1 MDNKR
6 TTWAEIDLKAIHD
19 NLQKIKQ
26 AAAPARVMAVVKANA
41 YGHGVH
47 EITRACLQEG
57 VDNLGVAS
65 LDEAMAIRR
74 DGAAVPILILGPW
87 GAQDAQTAVEWSF
100 HMTVFNSR
108 LARALSDAAIKSSK
122 SAHVHIKID
131 TGMGRLGFPPDE
143 ETIGEIINISR
154 LPGIKLEGIFTHFA
168 SADSTD
174 KNSSLKQ
181 LRIFNEL
188 TAELEERGINIPLK
202 HCSNSAGL
210 INLPEARFNMIRAG
224 IILYGLYPSPDVSRA
239 LQVTPAMTLKSR
251 ISFLKQLKAGTAV
264 SYGGTWQCERDTMVA
279 TVPIGYADGYSRL
292 LSNRAFGV
300 VRGQRVPLIGT
311 VCMDQCMF
319 DVTDAAEIR
328 EGDEIILFGKPE
340 DLVTADE
347 LAEIEGT
354 INYEVVCA
362 VGSRVPRIYIP

>member
-1 MDNKR
+1 
-6 TTWAEIDLKAIHD
+6 
-19 NLQKIKQ
+19 
-26 AAAPARVMAVVKANA
+26 
-41 YGHGVH
+41 
-47 EITRACLQEG
+47 
-57 VDNLGVAS
+57 
-65 LDEAMAIRR
+65 
-74 DGAAVPILILGPW
+74 
-87 GAQDAQTAVEWSF
+87 
-100 HMTVFNSR
+100 MTVFNSA

-122 SAHVHIKID
+122 SAHIHIKID
-131 TGMGRLGFPPDE
+131 TGMGRLGFSPDE
-143 ETIGEIINISR
+143 ETIEEIINISR

-168 SADSTD
+168 SADQMD
-174 KNSSLKQ
+174 KSSSLKQ
-181 LRIFNEL
+181 LNLFNDL
-188 TAELEERGINIPLK
+188 VGELERRGINFPLK

-224 IILYGLYPSPDVSRA
+224 IILYGLYPAPHISRT
-239 LQVTPAMTLKSR
+239 LQVIPAMTLKSR
-251 ISFLKQLKAGTAV
+251 IGFLKQLKAGTAV

-319 DVTDAAEIR
+319 DVTDAAAIR